1 MRFCRRDAKG
11 LRLTHAE
18 DVQKYIDGVLDG
30 SIVTG
35 RLERLAVWRHVD
47 DIEKWKNDPSYPF
60 EFSEAIA
67 DKSIRFS
74 SMCRQF
80 EGEWANHPLQLRRDQ
95 KFVVWCMMGWRRKE
109 DKLRRFRQVQW
120 EMARKGGKSTV
131 TAYLACL
138 LLFCDTPIEEGAQ
151 IYVAATKQK
160 QAKIVWNHALKM
172 IEKSPDLRK
181 LCTITPSQNFIQ
193 YDAKNSRF
201 EPLAAD
207 KTPDGFNP
215 HCIIKDEEH
224 AWRQEHR
231 SQAETL
237 ASGFGARMQP
247 ITITITT
254 YGDTDSLIWKENHD
268 YAVRCLESV
277 IDGNIVDDS
286 WFAFICALDY
296 RTADSQPVPCF
307 RCKGENCPWCG
318 GAGELPIDD
327 PFDEKVWIKANPGI
341 GPGKGYTPKL
351 HIMQGDALL
360 AKQRPDKLSEFLQ
373 KNCNI
378 IVASGFRLLT
388 PDSWAKSAGELSLLS
403 TVTGHAAI
411 DLGRTNDFASI
422 AGVWSFTE
430 TDDDGENFVRYE
442 ALTKSWTVEDR
453 PKELQ
458 LSMIDTWIGNGD
470 IIASHGDAVD
480 FLDVYD
486 TCKEWHSEYS
496 IRTWAYDKTYAHQLA
511 QMLTAD
517 GLEMFVFGQ
526 SHKFYTAPI
535 KELLRCVGK
544 TRTVNGVEVP
554 LFKHNGNPC
563 LAWQAGNLC
572 VDKNTRG
579 EMMPDKSQDIN
590 KIDAM
595 VAVLM
600 ALSECLYH
608 QDDGVWNYQP
618 GSLAL

>member
-1 MRFCRRDAKG
+1 M
-11 LRLTHAE
+11 THAE

-35 RLERLAVWRHVD
+35 RLERLAVYRHVKD
-47 DIEKWKNDPSYPF
+47 LEKSENDEGYAFRFNSKIA
-60 EFSEAIA
+60 EASIAFSET
-67 DKSIRFS
+67 
-74 SMCRQF
+74 CRQF
-80 EGEWANHPLQLRRDQ
+80 EGEWAGQPLQLRREQ
-95 KFVVWCMMGWRRKE
+95 KFIVWCMMGWRRKE
-109 DKLRRFRQVQW
+109 DGLRRYRQVQL
-120 EMARKGGKSTV
+120 EVARKFGKSTMC
-131 TAYLACL
+131 AYLACL
-138 LLFCDTPIEEGAQ
+138 LLFFDFPVEKGAQ
-151 IYVAATKQK
+151 VYVAATKQE

-172 IEKSPDLRK
+172 MEKSPALKKRYK
-181 LCTITPSQNFIQ
+181 PTPS
-193 YDAKNSRF
+193 KNLIEVPEHDSVF
-201 EPLAAD
+201 KPLAAD

-254 YGDTDSLIWKENHD
+254 YGDTDSLIWRENHD
-268 YAVRCLESV
+268 YAVRCLESAITGNV
-277 IDGNIVDDS
+277 IDDS

-296 RTADSQPVPCF
+296 REQDSQPVECF
-307 RCKGENCPWCG
+307 NCKGENCPWCVG
-318 GAGELPIDD
+318 TGELPIDD

-341 GPGKGYTPKL
+341 GPGKGFTPKL
-351 HIMQGDALL
+351 HIMQGDALM

-378 IVASGFRLLT
+378 IVASGFRLLQA
-388 PDSWAKSAGELSLLS
+388 DAWSRGRGELSDVS
-403 TVTGHAAI
+403 GVTGHGGA
-411 DLGRTNDFASI
+411 DLGRVNDFASLAAI
-422 AGVWSFTE
+422 WPFHE
-430 TDDDGENFVRYE
+430 TDDDGERFIRYE
-442 ALTKSWTVEDR
+442 CLTQSWTVEDR
-453 PKELQ
+453 PKELR
-458 LSMIDTWIGNGD
+458 LSMIDNWIGDGH
-470 IIASHGDAVD
+470 IRASHGDSVD
-480 FLDVYD
+480 FMDVEE
-486 TCKEWHSEYS
+486 TILEWHRNYV
-496 IRTWAYDKTYAHQLA
+496 IRTWAYDKTYAHQMA
-511 QMLTAD
+511 QRIEAEGLTPFA
-517 GLEMFVFGQ
+517 FGQ

-544 TRTVNGVEVP
+544 SRVVNGVQVP

-595 VAVLM
+595 VAILM

-608 QDDGVWNYQP
+608 ADDGVWDFQP
-618 GSLAL
+618 GSLSI